1 MTFFPFYFVAFFTFI
16 DMPTFYLD
24 TKAALRYFSFV
35 LIMFLFSSHPTPL
48 WFFWISMCGLFLTV
62 CDLLQLL
69 DSIHFSTKA
78 QLAQLPQKMG
88 LNSLQAYGGCAVWG
102 SLHVFVGFIHIP
114 KNMHVLRN
122 ILAFATELE
131 LEDGNHV
138 VASLHADT
146 ACTGLVHNFC
156 LSHVT
161 SYSVFVFASSWRAVQ
176 RHRLQLWVWIIS
188 LVIFSSSPQLS
199 GWAWWEP
206 LTRYK

>member
-16 DMPTFYLD
+16 DMPTFLSGYKGCSSLLLICVNYVSLF
-24 TKAALRYFSFV
+24 KPSHAFV
-35 LIMFLFSSHPTPL
+35 VFLNLHMWPFPDSLWSSAVT
-48 WFFWISMCGLFLTV
+48 WF
-62 CDLLQLL
+62 
-69 DSIHFSTKA
+69 DS

-88 LNSLQAYGGCAVWG
+88 LNSFQAYGGCAVWG
-102 SLHVFVGFIHIP
+102 SLHVFVGFVHIP

-122 ILAFATELE
+122 IPAFATELE

-156 LSHVT
+156 LSHVP
-161 SYSVFVFASSWRAVQ
+161 SYSVFVFASSWRAVE